1 MDGRGHNPLWGQVV
15 EEPAHRHHVGDGV
28 QGAHLVEVDFL
39 HRAAVGVALRL
50 GDELVH
56 RFGVLAHRLG
66 DVQMGE
72 NVADVPH
79 ARVVV
84 MAVAVPVGVLVGV
97 LMAVLVGMAV
107 LVAGMGLVLGR
118 LVDMFVAVGVEGH
131 VVALL
136 LFPGHGDGD
145 LGAGDAALDS
155 GLGGK
160 DHTGQAQAVH
170 ALGKALGVGVKL

>member
-1 MDGRGHNPLWGQVV
+1 M
-15 EEPAHRHHVGDGV
+15 
-28 QGAHLVEVDFL
+28 
-39 HRAAVGVALRL
+39 ALCL

-84 MAVAVPVGVLVGV
+84 MAVGMVVSV
-97 LMAVLVGMAV
+97 LMDMAV
-107 LVAGMGLVLGR
+107 
-118 LVDMFVAVGVEGH
+118 LVDMFVGVLMAVGVEGH

-155 GLGGK
+155 GLSGER
-160 DHTGQAQAVH
+160 HTGQAQAVH
-170 ALGKALGVGVKL
+170 ALDKALGVGVEL

>member
-1 MDGRGHNPLWGQVV
+1 M
-15 EEPAHRHHVGDGV
+15 
-28 QGAHLVEVDFL
+28 
-39 HRAAVGVALRL
+39 ALRL

-72 NVADVPH
+72 DVADVPH

-84 MAVAVPVGVLVGV
+84 MAVGMVVGVLVVVAVPVGMLVD
-97 LMAVLVGMAV
+97 MAV

-118 LVDMFVAVGVEGH
+118 LVGVLMAVGVEGH

>member
-1 MDGRGHNPLWGQVV
+1 
-15 EEPAHRHHVGDGV
+15 
-28 QGAHLVEVDFL
+28 
-39 HRAAVGVALRL
+39 
-50 GDELVH
+50 
-56 RFGVLAHRLG
+56 
-66 DVQMGE
+66 MGE
-72 NVADVPH
+72 DVADVPH

-84 MAVAVPVGVLVGV
+84 MAVGMVVGVLV
-97 LMAVLVGMAV
+97 AVGMVMLMGVFVVVDMLMVVRVAV
-107 LVAGMGLVLGR
+107 MGLVLSR

>member
-1 MDGRGHNPLWGQVV
+1 M

-39 HRAAVGVALRL
+39 HGAAVGVALRL

-72 NVADVPH
+72 DVADVPH

-84 MAVAVPVGVLVGV
+84 MAVAVLVGVPVGVLVD
-97 LMAVLVGMAV
+97 MAV

-118 LVDMFVAVGVEGH
+118 LVNVFVGVLMAVGVEGH

-136 LFPGHGDGD
+136 LFPGHGDRD

-160 DHTGQAQAVH
+160 DHTGRPRRFMRWAKPW
-170 ALGKALGVGVKL
+170 GSG

>member
-1 MDGRGHNPLWGQVV
+1 
-15 EEPAHRHHVGDGV
+15 
-28 QGAHLVEVDFL
+28 
-39 HRAAVGVALRL
+39 
-50 GDELVH
+50 
-56 RFGVLAHRLG
+56 
-66 DVQMGE
+66 MGE
-72 NVADVPH
+72 DVADVPH

-84 MAVAVPVGVLVGV
+84 MAVAVPVGVVVAVGMV
-97 LMAVLVGMAV
+97 MLMGVVVGMLMAV

-131 VVALL
+131 VLALL
-136 LFPGHGDGD
+136 LFPGHGDRD

-170 ALGKALGVGVKL
+170 ALDKALGVGVKL